1 MSLVSLHLFTLA
13 ATALIIV
20 YSDHRGFR
28 YFLGKEVTLPARFLF
43 WSHTLVWIGL
53 VGMIITGVLMVLP
66 IWTYY
71 FQNPA
76 FFVKMGFVVVLMINA
91 YAIGVLS
98 KTASERPFSALSAS
112 EKRILFISGGLSIIG
127 WTGAVLTSLTFL

>member
-13 ATALIIV
+13 VTALIII

-28 YFLGKEVTLPARFLF
+28 YFLGKEATLPARFLF

-112 EKRILFISGGLSIIG
+112 EKRTLFISGFLSASGWVGAAAIG
-127 WTGAVLTSLTFL
+127 FLFL